1 MRTEV
6 LHHQALQF
14 ERPAGRHTCQLWHRV
29 EVQQQL
35 PYTPRTFLFGPTL
48 DSMVTVQEC
57 VRIADQHVHTAEVIP
72 VKFASHLASN
82 TVKRIL
88 EFDVETAGLRRA
100 LPVRSESGN
109 P

>member
-14 ERPAGRHTCQLWHRV
+14 ERPAGRHMCQLWHRV
-29 EVQQQL
+29 EVL
-35 PYTPRTFLFGPTL
+35 NSDG
-48 DSMVTVQEC
+48 TVELRMQEC
-57 VRIADQHVHTAEVIP
+57 VRIADQHVHTAEVAP
-72 VKFASHLASN
+72 VRFPLKFASHLASN